1 MNCKAQSY
9 RLATLLALQA
19 WTLPAACGDEG
30 MALFESKIRPLLI
43 EHCLDC
49 HSGAEPEGGL
59 SLDSRT
65 GWEEA
70 GIIEPGKPEESLLI
84 AAVRYGDDSL
94 AMPPEEA
101 GGKLSDAEIA
111 ALEEWVALGA
121 PDPREPAAA
130 TTDGASA
137 ATGPKLRG
145 RKFKLSDADRAYWA
159 FQPIVR
165 TALPTTST
173 PEAARHPIDAFIQAK
188 LAEQGLTM
196 SPTAPPRELVRRAYF
211 DLWGLP
217 PSPEEVAAFEQNPTD
232 EEWGRLVDRLLASPH
247 YGERWG
253 RHWLDVV
260 RYAESN
266 GYERDGEKPNA
277 WRYRDYVIE
286 SFNDDKP
293 YDQFV
298 REQLAGDELAEE
310 LLSGRA
316 GEGDEE
322 ARQAWRDAIVA
333 TGFYRL
339 HVWDDEP
346 DSTIVAEYDDLDD
359 VMVSTGAAFLGLTLG
374 CARCHDHKFDP
385 ISQRDYY
392 SMLSFFRG
400 IDPYGQHK
408 TGGGGRG
415 TGQITRLLV
424 TPAELERW
432 QREQQQKITELE
444 RRLAEAGAAANDVT
458 TDVAT
463 TDADKAA
470 IEAELQQARE
480 ATPPFDSALAAVEL
494 GPTAK
499 STHVLSRGEPQSP
512 REEVSPA
519 FPEVLGLPA
528 PVMDVTAADAKSTR
542 RRRALAEWVADEA
555 NPLTARVMANRIWR
569 HHFGVGIVPTP
580 DDFGHT
586 GLPPTNQPLLD
597 YLAAEFMASGWRMK
611 ELHRTIMTS
620 RAYRQSSR
628 ATNPQALAVDSD
640 NELLWRQRLRRVDAE
655 IIRDAMLSVSGQL
668 NTKQGGPSV
677 FPTLSQE
684 THSGQDAAG
693 KGWQDSPAEEQNR
706 RSVYLAVKRGLKI
719 PLLESLDFANST
731 SPAGIRPVTT
741 TAPQALML
749 LNDRFVEAQATTLA
763 ARVAQEG
770 GGDLAAMVTRAFQ
783 LALQRDPTESERLA
797 VERLLANERR
807 LAMDEGIADPDGRA
821 LAIFCR
827 GLLNANEMIYV
838 D

>member
-1 MNCKAQSY
+1 MNCKARSY
-9 RLATLLALQA
+9 RLVTLLALQA
-19 WTLPAACGDEG
+19 WTLPAACGNEG
-30 MALFESKIRPLLI
+30 ISLFESKIRPLLI

-49 HSGAEPEGGL
+49 HGGAEPEGGL

-70 GIIEPGKPEESLLI
+70 GIIEPGKPEDSLLI

-121 PDPREPAAA
+121 PDPREPTAAA
-130 TTDGASA
+130 TDGASA

-165 TALPTTST
+165 SALPTTSA
-173 PEAARHPIDAFIQAK
+173 PEAARHPIDAFILAK
-188 LAEQGLTM
+188 LAEQRLTM
-196 SPTAPPRELVRRAYF
+196 SPTAAPRELVRRAYF

-217 PSPEEVAAFEQNPTD
+217 PSPEEVAAFEQNPTE

-286 SFNDDKP
+286 SFNADKP

-316 GEGDEE
+316 GESDEDV
-322 ARQAWRDAIVA
+322 RQAWRDAIVA

-415 TGQITRLLV
+415 TGQITRLLA

-432 QREQQQKITELE
+432 QREQQQRIAELE
-444 RRLAEAGAAANDVT
+444 RRLAEASAANGDAT
-458 TDVAT
+458 PAVAT
-463 TDADKAA
+463 KEADKTA
-470 IEAELQQARE
+470 IEAELKQARE

-528 PVMDVTAADAKSTR
+528 PVVDMTSADAKSTR
-542 RRRALAEWVADEA
+542 RRRALAKWVADEA

-611 ELHRTIMTS
+611 ELHRAIMTS

-640 NELLWRQRLRRVDAE
+640 NALLWRQRLRRVDAE

-668 NTKQGGPSV
+668 NAKQGGPSV

-706 RSVYLAVKRGLKI
+706 RSVYLTVKRGLKI

-763 ARVAQEG
+763 ARVTQEG
-770 GGDLAAMVTRAFQ
+770 GGDFAAMVTRAFQ

-797 VERLLANERR
+797 VERLLADERR